1 MDLFSGGISSFITYD
16 NLRKA
21 LIMNNLLKIL
31 SILFVISILA
41 LPMTGCENPPWESG
55 MILALHVDTPK
66 DGATVTTSMITVGGH
81 VGGSERKGAKVK
93 INGMDVPV
101 HDGRYSANITLTEG
115 KNVID
120 VVATAGQAQPNE
132 KVTVTYVP
140 AKQ

>member
-1 MDLFSGGISSFITYD
+1 
-16 NLRKA
+16 
-21 LIMNNLLKIL
+21 MNKLLKIL
-31 SILFVISILA
+31 SLFFVFSLLV

-66 DGATVTTSMITVGGH
+66 DGTTVTTSTITVGGH
-81 VGGSERKGAKVK
+81 VGGSERKGAKVE
-93 INGMDVPV
+93 INGIDVPV
-101 HDGRYSANITLTEG
+101 HDGRYSDSIKLTEG

-120 VVATAGQAQPNE
+120 VVATAGQARPNE